1 MDIRTAICDD
11 LPTDREIVSQYLK
24 RWANLNGNTVTIS
37 MFSSA
42 ESFLFDFDDNKAY
55 DLLLLDIEMNEMNG
69 VELAGRIR
77 QVNKEVQIIFISGYS
92 DYISEGYDVDALN
105 YILKPVSYDKLS
117 KVLDK
122 AAERIKN
129 SERALFLET
138 ADGMVRVPL
147 YSIVY
152 IEVRGNYITLHTT
165 DEEITVKKTL
175 SQIENELDNRFFKTN
190 RSYFVNLKFVSRTSK
205 TDVTLTT
212 GDVIPL
218 SRGLYDKVNQAF
230 IKLF

>member
-11 LPTDREIVSQYLK
+11 ELTDREVVSQYLT
-24 RWANLNGNTVTIS
+24 RWAKEHGHTITLS

-42 ESFLFDFDDNKAY
+42 ESFLFNFEDNKAY
-55 DLLLLDIEMNEMNG
+55 DLLLLDVEMSEING

-77 QVNKEVQIIFISGYS
+77 RVNREVQIIFISGYS

-105 YILKPVSYDKLS
+105 YILKPVDYEKLT

-122 AAERIKN
+122 AAERIKTV
-129 SERALFLET
+129 ERALFLET

-147 YSIVY
+147 YDIVY

-165 DEEITVKKTL
+165 EGESTVKETL
-175 SQIENELDNRFFKTN
+175 SKIEAELDDRLFRTS
-190 RSYFVNLKFVSRTSK
+190 RSYLVNLKYISRTSK

-212 GDVIPL
+212 GETIPL
-218 SRGLYDKVNQAF
+218 SRGLYDKLNRAF
-230 IKLF
+230 IKHF

>member
-190 RSYFVNLKFVSRTSK
+190 RSYLVNLKFVSRTSK

>member
-11 LPTDREIVSQYLK
+11 ELTDREVVSQYLT
-24 RWANLNGNTVTIS
+24 RWAKEHGHTITLS

-42 ESFLFDFDDNKAY
+42 ESFLFNFEDNKAY
-55 DLLLLDIEMNEMNG
+55 DLLLLDVEMSEING

-77 QVNKEVQIIFISGYS
+77 CVNREVQIIFISGYS

-105 YILKPVSYDKLS
+105 YILKPVDYEKLA
-117 KVLDK
+117 KV
-122 AAERIKN
+122 
-129 SERALFLET
+129 LFLET

-147 YSIVY
+147 YDIVY

-165 DEEITVKKTL
+165 EGESTVKETL
-175 SQIENELDNRFFKTN
+175 SKIEAELDDRFFRTS
-190 RSYFVNLKFVSRTSK
+190 RSYLVNLKYISRTSK

-212 GDVIPL
+212 GETIPL
-218 SRGLYDKVNQAF
+218 SRGLYDKLNRAF
-230 IKLF
+230 IKHF